1 MGSEMC
7 IRDSFYSIEYYLSAY
22 FSIFT
27 SGPPYAPR
35 DLKVTRVVTRNAVLL
50 SWLLPSMDDHYV
62 SNGSKVVGYR
72 VS

>member
-1 MGSEMC
+1 MKLLF
-7 IRDSFYSIEYYLSAY
+7 I
-22 FSIFT
+22 

-62 SNGSKVVGYR
+62 SNGSKVIGYS
-72 VS
+72 VSLSIAFFFALIERILTLTGH